1 MWLFGPKLSLQKCP
15 YNPNFHMAAGLPTK
29 AKRIVC
35 QQLWSDWE
43 PVAKPIFKDGS
54 FIYSSAD
61 DGSPVIAM
69 LF

>member
-1 MWLFGPKLSLQKCP
+1 
-15 YNPNFHMAAGLPTK
+15 MAAGLPTK
-29 AKRIVC
+29 VKRIVC